1 MFLFGL
7 WQHDAY
13 DDDRYLLDET
23 EVVPVGT
30 YTRSD
35 DIYELGGGLTYAFAP
50 GWSLRPEVLY
60 LRDESNSLWGNY
72 SSTEVWVNVR
82 KSF

>member
-7 WQHDAY
+7 WEHNGTHEDVPYEDAFG
-13 DDDRYLLDET
+13 DPGLLRPDL
-23 EVVPVGT
+23 
-30 YTRSD
+30 

-60 LRDESNSLWGNY
+60 IRDEGNDAFSDY
-72 SSTEVWVNVR
+72 SSTEIWMMVR